1 MNAEFAERGA
11 LQLAIGR
18 MIFDPLRVA
27 AKTVALM
34 QHRHVAV
41 GKPRAFVEMTA
52 GERAQAVEMRLDV
65 AEQRIGQMN
74 AKQIRQRRIGAVE
87 IHSGCIRRQ
96 QSRLLGGSRH
106 IVVFA
111 RLVHLQLLFVPPRVL
126 DDIDHVRIKQAAKI
140 TSEENPMAGSYRI
153 IGAEM
158 SPYSV
163 KVRSYFRYKAIP
175 HQWILR
181 NAASQAEYE
190 KYAKIPI
197 IPLVVTPEGVG
208 IQDSTPIID
217 AMETLYPEPSIHPDD
232 AVTNFISALIE
243 EFGDEWGNKWMF
255 HYRWARD
262 VDQISAAGRI
272 ARMRGPKAS
281 EQEHAGFAGKIRA
294 RMVDRVWFVGSN
306 AVTAPQIEAGFLAML
321 ELLDSHLA
329 GRPYLFGGRPAFGD
343 FGLWGQIYE
352 MWTDPTAGAII
363 GGGAPHVLDWV
374 HRMLWP
380 KAEGKFEAWPTLAP
394 TLMPILTKQVGS
406 QFMPWT
412 CANEKALAE
421 SQEEFSVT
429 LGDNIWTQKPQ
440 KYHARSL
447 GMLRA
452 KYAAVADKA
461 ALDPVLEGAGCLA
474 GLRG

>member
-1 MNAEFAERGA
+1 MVDG
-11 LQLAIGR
+11 
-18 MIFDPLRVA
+18 
-27 AKTVALM
+27 
-34 QHRHVAV
+34 
-41 GKPRAFVEMTA
+41 
-52 GERAQAVEMRLDV
+52 
-65 AEQRIGQMN
+65 
-74 AKQIRQRRIGAVE
+74 
-87 IHSGCIRRQ
+87 
-96 QSRLLGGSRH
+96 
-106 IVVFA
+106 
-111 RLVHLQLLFVPPRVL
+111 
-126 DDIDHVRIKQAAKI
+126 
-140 TSEENPMAGSYRI
+140 YRI

-190 KYAKIPI
+190 KHARMPI
-197 IPLVVTPEGVG
+197 IPLVVTPEGTG

-217 AMETLYPEPSIHPDD
+217 QVEKLYPEPSIHPDD
-232 AVTNFISALIE
+232 PVARFISALVE

-262 VDQISAAGRI
+262 VDQISSAGRI
-272 ARMRGPKAS
+272 ARMRGPDAS
-281 EQEHAGFAGKIRA
+281 QEKHAAFAGQVRA

-306 AVTAPQIEAGFLAML
+306 AVTAPQIEAGFLDML
-321 ELLDSHLA
+321 GMLDKHLA
-329 GRPYLFGGRPAFGD
+329 NRTYLFGGQPAFGD
-343 FGLWGQIYE
+343 FGLWGQIYQ
-352 MWTDPTAGAII
+352 MWTDPTAGALI

-380 KAEGKFEAWPTLAP
+380 RTDGKFETWSTLEP
-394 TLMPILTKQVGS
+394 TLMPILTKQIGT

-429 LGDNIWTQKPQ
+429 LGGKIWTQKPQ

-452 KYAAVADKA
+452 KYADVADKA
-461 ALDPVLEGAGCLA
+461 ALDPVLEAAGCLA

>member
-1 MNAEFAERGA
+1 
-11 LQLAIGR
+11 
-18 MIFDPLRVA
+18 
-27 AKTVALM
+27 
-34 QHRHVAV
+34 
-41 GKPRAFVEMTA
+41 
-52 GERAQAVEMRLDV
+52 
-65 AEQRIGQMN
+65 
-74 AKQIRQRRIGAVE
+74 
-87 IHSGCIRRQ
+87 
-96 QSRLLGGSRH
+96 
-106 IVVFA
+106 
-111 RLVHLQLLFVPPRVL
+111 
-126 DDIDHVRIKQAAKI
+126 
-140 TSEENPMAGSYRI
+140 MADNYRI

-175 HQWILR
+175 HQWLLR

-190 KYAKIPI
+190 KHARMPI
-197 IPLVVTPEGVG
+197 IPLLVTPEGTG

-217 AMETLYPEPSIHPDD
+217 HMERLYPDPSIHPDD
-232 AVTNFISALIE
+232 GVANFISALIE

-262 VDQISAAGRI
+262 VDQISSAGRI
-272 ARMRGPKAS
+272 ARMRAPNGC
-281 EQEHAGFAGKIRA
+281 EQEHAAFAEKVRA

-306 AVTAPQIEAGFLAML
+306 ETTAPQIEAGFMQML
-321 ELLDSHLA
+321 GLLDAHLA
-329 GRPYLFGGRPAFGD
+329 NRPYLFGARPAFGD
-343 FGLWGQIYE
+343 FGLWGQIYQ

-380 KAEGKFEAWPTLAP
+380 KAEGNFEAWPALAP
-394 TLMPILTKQVGS
+394 TLMPILTKHVGQ

-421 SQEEFSVT
+421 KQEEFSVT
-429 LGDNIWTQKPQ
+429 LGDKTWTQKPQ

-447 GMLRA
+447 AMLRA
-452 KYAAVADKA
+452 KYAELANKA
-461 ALDPVLEGAGCLA
+461 ALDPVLEAAGCLA

>member
-1 MNAEFAERGA
+1 
-11 LQLAIGR
+11 
-18 MIFDPLRVA
+18 
-27 AKTVALM
+27 
-34 QHRHVAV
+34 
-41 GKPRAFVEMTA
+41 
-52 GERAQAVEMRLDV
+52 
-65 AEQRIGQMN
+65 
-74 AKQIRQRRIGAVE
+74 
-87 IHSGCIRRQ
+87 
-96 QSRLLGGSRH
+96 
-106 IVVFA
+106 
-111 RLVHLQLLFVPPRVL
+111 
-126 DDIDHVRIKQAAKI
+126 
-140 TSEENPMAGSYRI
+140 MADGYRI

-181 NAASQAEYE
+181 NAASQTEYE
-190 KYAKIPI
+190 KHARMPI
-197 IPLVVTPEGVG
+197 IPLVVTPEGTG
-208 IQDSTPIID
+208 IQDSTPII
-217 AMETLYPEPSIHPDD
+217 ERIEKLYPEPSIHPDD
-232 AVTNFISALIE
+232 PVARFISALVE

-262 VDQISAAGRI
+262 VDQISSAGRI
-272 ARMRGPKAS
+272 ARMRGADTS
-281 EQEHAGFAGKIRA
+281 EEKHAAFAGQIRA

-306 AVTAPQIEAGFLAML
+306 AVTAPQIEAGFLDML
-321 ELLDSHLA
+321 GLLDNHLA
-329 GRPYLFGGRPAFGD
+329 SRPYLFGGRPGFGD
-343 FGLWGQIYE
+343 FGLWGQIYQ

-380 KAEGKFEAWPTLAP
+380 RAEGAFEAWSTLEP
-394 TLMPILTKQVGS
+394 TLMPILTKQVGA

-421 SQEEFSVT
+421 AKEEFSVT
-429 LGDNIWTQKPQ
+429 LGDKVWTQKPQ

-452 KYAAVADKA
+452 KYADIADKA
-461 ALDPVLEGAGCLA
+461 ALDPVLEAAGCLA